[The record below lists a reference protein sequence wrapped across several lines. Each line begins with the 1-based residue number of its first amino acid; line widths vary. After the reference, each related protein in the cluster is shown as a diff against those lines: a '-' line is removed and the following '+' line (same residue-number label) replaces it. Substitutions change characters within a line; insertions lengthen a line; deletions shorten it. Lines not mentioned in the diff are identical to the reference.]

1 MRSRWRSLTLVAL
14 LLAAPRGATADDDD
28 DDKPAKSD
36 TSACLLGK
44 AEKGT
49 IVTETSR
56 ETCGSGGC
64 SSEES
69 VVVYDAKE
77 NALIGVNNQEG
88 DFDHGPSFAIDCD
101 GGAVRVDGNKV
112 SVTFTYDEKRR
123 RLQFP
128 AAVRKKIERARA
140 APAKGEEAAGRER
153 LAELLEAVVD
163 KPPAPNEVP
172 GTPIDGVDYA
182 AVQSLWVSVARDKIE
197 AGDWDA
203 GEATVLSR
211 LTPPPPLPPQVAGQL
226 AALRAR
232 LVILRRDA
240 VPIAVTARNRIGSTL
255 GWPSSPL
262 DPDFTPGIFWRN
274 GSICVAQEDRK
285 PATEMRCLDPETR
298 KWAPRE
304 PLDKPRSS
312 GEKLRWLSYPN
323 VDRCFGDYVVQKSV
337 PESQKS
343 VCGGAPGEERGA
355 LVAVV
360 DGDALLLE
368 SGPGLR
374 LNRGPK
380 KNQSQNVTWQ
390 QAAALLP
397 TSAGTYL
404 AGDGCCRFLPDGRLA
419 RLGKSEKRWDIR
431 GDPPKGQHWTGVPLV
446 SPAQTWAVA
455 FSKGDAPAVTLWLLG
470 LKRR

>member
-1 MRSRWRSLTLVAL
+1 MRSRWRSLTLVV
-14 LLAAPRGATADDDD
+14 LLAGPGVARADDDD
-28 DDKPAKSD
+28 DEDKPARSE

-49 IVTETSR
+49 LETETSR

-69 VVVYDAKE
+69 SVVYDAKGT
-77 NALIGVNNQEG
+77 ALLGITNQEG
-88 DFDHGPSFAIDCD
+88 DFDHGPSFAIACD
-101 GGAVRVDGNKV
+101 GGQVEVSGTGV
-112 SVTFTYDEKRR
+112 SVKFSYDEKRR
-123 RLQFP
+123 RLQI
-128 AAVRKKIERARA
+128 AGAVRKQIDRARG
-140 APAKGEEAAGRER
+140 APAKGDAAAARER

-163 KPPAPNEVP
+163 KPPAPNEIP
-172 GTPIDGVDYA
+172 GTPIGGVDYA
-182 AVQSLWVSVARDKIE
+182 AVQSLWVAVARDKTE
-197 AGDWDA
+197 AGDWA
-203 GEATVLSR
+203 GGEQTIVTR
-211 LTPPPPLPPQVAGQL
+211 LTPPPPLAPPVARQMT
-226 AALRAR
+226 ALRAR
-232 LVILRRDA
+232 LAVLRRDS

-274 GSICVAQEDRK
+274 GSICVAQEDHK
-285 PATEMRCLDPETR
+285 PPTEMRCLDPETR
-298 KWAPRE
+298 KWAPRA
-304 PLDKPRSS
+304 PLEKPRSS

-337 PESQKS
+337 PETQKS
-343 VCGGAPGEERGA
+343 VCGGAPGEEREV

-374 LNRGPK
+374 VNRGPK
-380 KNQSQNVTWQ
+380 KNQNVSWQ

-397 TSAGTYL
+397 SSAGTYL
-404 AGDGCCRFLPDGRLA
+404 VGEGCCRFLPDGRIA
-419 RLGKSEKRWDIR
+419 RLGKHDKSWEIR
-431 GDPPKGQHWTGVPLV
+431 GEPPKGQHWTGVPLV

-455 FSKGDAPAVTLWLLG
+455 FSKGDAPAVTLWLLR
-470 LKRR
+470 LAPKQP